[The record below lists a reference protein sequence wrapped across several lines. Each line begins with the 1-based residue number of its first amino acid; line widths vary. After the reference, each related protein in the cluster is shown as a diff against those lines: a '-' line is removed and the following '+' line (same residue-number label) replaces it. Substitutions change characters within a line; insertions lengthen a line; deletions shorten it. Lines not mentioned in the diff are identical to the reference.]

1 MPDFKKY
8 YTIPALPEEV
18 FAGLTFK
25 PTIELWTGFSAVF
38 KLEKGAEFSMW
49 DGDISGKIID
59 FEQGKMLKEQWYF
72 GANNKDSIVI
82 LKFHEHKK
90 GTSLEVSHTNIPA
103 DAYEDIIDGWSTVF
117 MKELIDFYTE

>member
-8 YTIPALPEEV
+8 YVVPALPEEV

-25 PTIELWTGFSAVF
+25 PTIELWTGFAAEF

-49 DGDISGKIID
+49 DGDISGKVLD
-59 FEQGKMLKEQWYF
+59 FEHAKMLQEQWYF
-72 GANNKDSIVI
+72 GEQQENSIVT

-90 GTSLEVSHTNIPA
+90 GTSLEVHHTNIPA
-103 DAYEDIIDGWSTVF
+103 ETYDDIVDGWSSVF
-117 MKELIDFYTE
+117 MKELIDFYKD